1 MIPIRNWFGQPAWF
15 GWTRVEWLLYVLLV
29 FLAAVLRFFDLGIRT
44 FHHDEAIH
52 AKEAYDILN
61 GKQFRYNPA
70 YHGPLLY
77 FANVALFLVFGTS
90 EVLARVIPA
99 SFGVGAVAAILL
111 FRPEIGR
118 TGTPL
123 AMGAM
128 ASSTAFLYYS
138 RFLRNDIYVAV
149 FTLVLVAAVVRYVHN
164 PRPGWIY
171 LAWIALAFSLATK
184 ENAFIHGFALVV
196 VLLVLTGV
204 GLVGLR
210 RGSIATGPL
219 SQVSRAIMA
228 LGRDAEH
235 LVYGALVF
243 VMIVFVFYTSFFT
256 HLAGFRDA
264 FTRSIEYWTGVHA
277 SERVNQPW
285 FYYAMFLIMYEPF
298 ALVFGVIALLPTR
311 RWWSP
316 FHLILG
322 VWIVVTGFVYSV
334 AGEKAPWLVLH
345 VLWGPLLLASWWVG
359 RWFDTKNSSIQRL
372 TIGLLSGG
380 LLAWTVWFAIPINF
394 QRGDTPNDFVV
405 YVQSSPDVLEA
416 TTVVHQ
422 AAERSGK
429 GLGLRVV
436 VNNEFAWP
444 VVWYLRDYTNVLYTK
459 DVSIQNARE
468 ADVLFMTPA
477 EADSLGIELPE
488 HVGRQMVLRWWF
500 PEFAYKA
507 WDSGFLANFVR
518 DQEARSSFWNWL
530 VRREVTPVPIGT
542 FDFVMYVRTD
552 LLATGSLG
560 PFRL

>member
-1 MIPIRNWFGQPAWF
+1 MISIRNWFVQPAWF
-15 GWTRVEWLLYVLLV
+15 GWTRAEWLLYAFLLL
-29 FLAAVLRFFDLGIRT
+29 LAAALRFFDLGGRT

-52 AKEAYDILN
+52 AKESYDILN

-90 EVLARVIPA
+90 EVLARLIPA
-99 SFGVGAVAAILL
+99 SFGVAAVAAILL

-128 ASSTAFLYYS
+128 ATSTAFLYYS

-149 FTLVLVAAVVRYVHN
+149 FTLVLVGAVVRYVHS
-164 PRPGWIY
+164 PRLGWIY
-171 LAWIALAFSLATK
+171 LAWTALAFSLATK

-196 VLLVLTGV
+196 VLLVLAGFGV
-204 GLVGLR
+204 VGLR
-210 RGSIATGPL
+210 RGVIAPGL
-219 SQVSRAIMA
+219 VSQASRAILA

-256 HLAGFRDA
+256 HLSGFRDA

-285 FYYAMFLIMYEPF
+285 FYYVMFLIVYEPF
-298 ALVFGVIALLPTR
+298 ALVFGAIALLHTR
-311 RWWSP
+311 RWRSVLP
-316 FHLILG
+316 LMLG
-322 VWIVVTGFVYSV
+322 VWIAVTWFVYSA

-345 VLWGPLLLASWWVG
+345 LLWPLLLLASWWVG
-359 RWFDTKNSSIQRL
+359 LWFDTQNSRGQRL
-372 TIGLLSGG
+372 TIGLFSGG

-394 QRGDTPNDFVV
+394 ERGDIPNDFVV

-416 TTVVHQ
+416 AAVIHQ

-429 GLGLRVV
+429 DLGLRVV

-444 VVWYLRDYTNVLYTK
+444 VVWYLREYTNVLYTN
-459 DVSIQNARE
+459 DVSIETASE
-468 ADVLFMTPA
+468 ADVLLMTPA
-477 EADSLGIELPE
+477 EADILGIRLPQ
-488 HVGRQMVLRWWF
+488 HVGRHMVLRWWF
-500 PEFAYKA
+500 PEFTYKA
-507 WDSGFLANFVR
+507 WDSGFLANFIR
-518 DQEARSSFWNWL
+518 DPEARSSFWNWF

-552 LLATGSLG
+552 FLDAGPLG